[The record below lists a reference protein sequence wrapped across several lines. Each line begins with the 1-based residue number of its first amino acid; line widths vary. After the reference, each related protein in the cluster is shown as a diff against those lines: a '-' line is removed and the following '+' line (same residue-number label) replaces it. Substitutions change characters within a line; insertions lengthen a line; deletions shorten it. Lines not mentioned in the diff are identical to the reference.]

1 MDKTTEEIAQ
11 DYIAMGHSVSLI
23 TDIIAGDAMADDTAE
38 DKQGAV
44 DRNVEHLEL
53 MVAKDYWTDE
63 DMTAVNSA
71 ITAGNGYT
79 AQGENMTEQSN
90 IIKIY
95 DKEYDQSAFDA
106 NQKLIVSHIKV
117 LQQKVTNLRFE
128 LDQASVAQDAF
139 INKLVASLDKPVV
152 EEKDVG

>member
-1 MDKTTEEIAQ
+1 MT
-11 DYIAMGHSVSLI
+11 
-23 TDIIAGDAMADDTAE
+23 
-38 DKQGAV
+38 
-44 DRNVEHLEL
+44 
-53 MVAKDYWTDE
+53 KD
-63 DMTAVNSA
+63 N
-71 ITAGNGYT
+71 
-79 AQGENMTEQSN
+79 SN

-95 DKEYDQSAFDA
+95 DKEYDQTAFDA

>member
-1 MDKTTEEIAQ
+1 MT
-11 DYIAMGHSVSLI
+11 
-23 TDIIAGDAMADDTAE
+23 
-38 DKQGAV
+38 
-44 DRNVEHLEL
+44 
-53 MVAKDYWTDE
+53 KD
-63 DMTAVNSA
+63 N
-71 ITAGNGYT
+71 
-79 AQGENMTEQSN
+79 SN

-139 INKLVASLDKPVV
+139 INKLVASLDEPVV

>member
-1 MDKTTEEIAQ
+1 
-11 DYIAMGHSVSLI
+11 
-23 TDIIAGDAMADDTAE
+23 
-38 DKQGAV
+38 
-44 DRNVEHLEL
+44 
-53 MVAKDYWTDE
+53 
-63 DMTAVNSA
+63 
-71 ITAGNGYT
+71 
-79 AQGENMTEQSN
+79 MTEQSN

-139 INKLVASLDKPVV
+139 INKLLASLEEPPQ